1 MEVVMSVGIGLLS
14 AASSLLILSGDGE
27 LRSDWDELGR
37 TRDRTVTWARGM
49 RASIVGRAEERGLAL
64 PGSRKKRERLEGAM
78 VEAFGALAASMASGS
93 RLRRRCGTWAL
104 MRKNPFARSSCVP
117 RPKSRVVPG

>member
-37 TRDRTVTWARGM
+37 TRDPVSYTHLDVYKRQAL
-49 RASIVGRAEERGLAL
+49 GLAFL
-64 PGSRKKRERLEGAM
+64 IIPLMEIYKAVMRR
-78 VEAFGALAASMASGS
+78 VE
-93 RLRRRCGTWAL
+93 
-104 MRKNPFARSSCVP
+104 KNQD
-117 RPKSRVVPG
+117 